1 MKGIGLIL
9 EGGANRGIFT
19 AGVLDFFQEQKLYFP
34 YVVSVSVGSC
44 NALDYIS
51 GQAGRTKS
59 CIIPG
64 SRNIPPIHWRHLR
77 SKKSV
82 VNLDMVFDEYPNRLV
97 PFDYDS
103 YFSSPIIN
111 EFVVTNCENGQAQY
125 LSESEDRSR
134 LMQICRAS
142 SSMPYLSPMVMLDGV
157 PYLDGGIADAVPIRH
172 AMSRGYEK
180 NIVILTREKGYLK
193 KDSKAARMLNRR
205 FYKAYPD
212 LIRTLESRFSRYN
225 QTMRE
230 LEQLEAEGKVLIIR
244 PDKVLAGRMDN
255 NASHLE
261 DFYRQGYEVAER
273 HLEEIKRI
281 ADLR

>member
-1 MKGIGLIL
+1 MKGTGLIL

-19 AGVLDFFQEQKLYFP
+19 AGVLDFFQEQKLYLP

-44 NALDYIS
+44 NALDYVS

-59 CIIPG
+59 CMIPG

-97 PFDYDS
+97 PFDYKS
-103 YFSSPIIN
+103 YFSSSIIS
-111 EFVVTNCENGQAQY
+111 EFVVTNCENGQAEY
-125 LSESEDRSR
+125 LTEHENRNR

-142 SSMPYLSPMVMLDGV
+142 SSMPYLSPMVMLNGV

-172 AMSRGYEK
+172 AISRGYEK
-180 NIVILTREKGYLK
+180 NIVILTRAKGYVK
-193 KDSKAARMLNRR
+193 KESKAARILNRR
-205 FYKAYPD
+205 FYKEYPH
-212 LIRTLESRFSRYN
+212 LISTLESRYYRYN
-225 QTMRE
+225 ETMRE
-230 LEQLEAEGKVLIIR
+230 LETLETEGKVLIIR

-255 NASHLE
+255 HVSHLE
-261 DFYRQGYEVAER
+261 EFYRQGYEVAGR
-273 HLEEIKRI
+273 HWKEIKKI
-281 ADLR
+281 ADFV